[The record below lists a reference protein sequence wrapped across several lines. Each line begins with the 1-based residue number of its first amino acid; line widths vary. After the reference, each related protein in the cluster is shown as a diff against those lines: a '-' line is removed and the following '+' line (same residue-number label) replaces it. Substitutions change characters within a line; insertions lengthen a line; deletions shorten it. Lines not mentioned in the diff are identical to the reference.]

1 MPEGNGSLYPYDDVD
16 NVNEM
21 WWHILLTKLDAKLCV
36 NQSQPSRNFVSS
48 STSNVSNAYNKLHR
62 VKGQEYINLDGTK
75 ETATE
80 DIKPDIILIF
90 LGHLDYVNNSTLGE
104 VSYTVG
110 TEMTTDFCQGVNGL
124 LYNLFTNIYPNA
136 QIYLLDG
143 IALGDK
149 GFFAKNSSGKYY
161 GEYIK
166 AIRELGEMR
175 GVHILHPSR
184 ICLFSLN
191 EDNTDLVTNDDNLKA
206 KAMKLIA
213 NQCYHEML
221 ADNCLE

>member
-1 MPEGNGSLYPYDDVD
+1 
-16 NVNEM
+16 
-21 WWHILLTKLDAKLCV
+21 
-36 NQSQPSRNFVSS
+36 
-48 STSNVSNAYNKLHR
+48 
-62 VKGQEYINLDGTK
+62 
-75 ETATE
+75 
-80 DIKPDIILIF
+80 
-90 LGHLDYVNNSTLGE
+90 
-104 VSYTVG
+104 
-110 TEMTTDFCQGVNGL
+110 MTTDFCQGVNGL

-143 IALGDK
+143 IPLGYK
-149 GFFAKNSSGKYY
+149 GFFAKNSSGKYH

-206 KAMKLIA
+206 KAMKLIT